1 MEKKREKKKII
12 AGIFLMVLAVVISV
26 GTYAY
31 YRTTISGTVS
41 GTILEW
47 SCVNDGTTSSG
58 SVNLGSLKPGSS
70 GTFTFQ
76 IKSTNFVTD
85 MSVQMQ
91 FANTDNV
98 PAKLKF
104 YENSK
109 QGTEIA
115 LNRTGGTSSAYITA
129 FSDTSV
135 AKNTYKTYTVAYDW
149 DKTEVE
155 EPIAVGDASNNKSL
169 VINYRIT
176 CTQSENQ

>member
-1 MEKKREKKKII
+1 MNERKKVILGIILMLLAVII
-12 AGIFLMVLAVVISV
+12 AG

-31 YRTTISGTVS
+31 YRSTISGNIS

-58 SVNLGSLKPGSS
+58 SLNLGSLKPGSI
-70 GTFTFQ
+70 GDFTFM

-85 MSVQMQ
+85 LSVQMQ

-104 YENSK
+104 YENDK
-109 QGTEIA
+109 NGTEIA
-115 LNRTGGTSSAYITA
+115 LNRTGGTSSAYVTA
-129 FSDTSV
+129 FSDTSI

-149 DKTEVE
+149 DKTAIET
-155 EPIAVGDASNNKSL
+155 PIAVGDSTNNKSL
-169 VINYRIT
+169 VINYRII

>member
-1 MEKKREKKKII
+1 MKNNERKKII
-12 AGIFLMVLAVVISV
+12 AGISLMVLAILISV

-31 YRTTISGTVS
+31 YRSTISGTVS
-41 GTILEW
+41 GTILAW
-47 SCVNDGTTSSG
+47 NCVNDGTTSSG
-58 SVNLGSLKPGSS
+58 SVNLGSLKPGSNGS
-70 GTFTFQ
+70 FTFQ

-109 QGTEIA
+109 EGTEIA
-115 LNRTGGTSSAYITA
+115 LNRTGGTSSAYVTA
-129 FSDTSV
+129 FSDVEV

-155 EPIAVGDASNNKSL
+155 EPIAAGNASNNKSL
-169 VINYRIT
+169 VINYKII